1 MDFLFILL
9 VYRSIQFCLFS
20 FFSKLLL
27 RWIFVYSTFSDIA
40 IKICYDKYSLYNLK
54 LSYINTFSTITPVNP
69 HLTPRYLQYR
79 TPNPLNCSPHAV
91 SQTFIKHIWFTPT
104 PHPQEWTLLHY
115 TWATS
120 YWVMCSPYSSEYQA
134 STPISCVFTSTE
146 LYCGWEWRR
155 FCIVITFTSLS
166 RVPIH
171 HYLGYLC
178 ILHSETIDIT
188 ILFYHTSHLSLNS
201 LHLFTKLFQI

>member
-91 SQTFIKHIWFTPT
+91 SQTFIKHIWFTPI
-104 PHPQEWTLLHY
+104 PPSSGMNSIALYLGHELLGHVFPVQFRVSSQHANLLCLHIYGALLWMGVATLLHRNH
-115 TWATS
+115 
-120 YWVMCSPYSSEYQA
+120 
-134 STPISCVFTSTE
+134 
-146 LYCGWEWRR
+146 LY
-155 FCIVITFTSLS
+155 
-166 RVPIH
+166 
-171 HYLGYLC
+171 
-178 ILHSETIDIT
+178 IT
-188 ILFYHTSHLSLNS
+188 I
-201 LHLFTKLFQI
+201 